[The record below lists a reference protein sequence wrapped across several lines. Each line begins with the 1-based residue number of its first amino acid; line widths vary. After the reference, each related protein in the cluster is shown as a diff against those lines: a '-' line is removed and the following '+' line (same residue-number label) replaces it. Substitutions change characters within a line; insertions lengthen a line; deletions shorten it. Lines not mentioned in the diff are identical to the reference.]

1 MKKEALKVK
10 TIAGD
15 FQHGKIGYSFIS
27 SERTGRYTLKNTVGE
42 IIDNSHDANADNV
55 WIDFE
60 GHSKDI
66 QQMIIA
72 DNGLGMNEE
81 QLLGS
86 FTLGCQRKRQP
97 GELGKFGIGGTK
109 GSLGIAGD
117 KLTVT
122 RDVSGNTIARMY
134 SIDSIKKNDAW
145 GTMTVKTTKAHEKL
159 LNSYVGEGKT
169 GTVIILSNFD
179 RDNFSRAKK
188 HMYTSLE
195 KYLSK
200 TYCEIIAQEELQ
212 IIIDGIKVES
222 KDPLCWWRP
231 ETRKVVDQLIPGT
244 NIRIRVVNLKDI
256 HNDHCG
262 SKLKNMGGY
271 VFRCGRL
278 IQSKIDS
285 GHHYWGS
292 RVTSRHSMYD
302 WLRWGIYF
310 DDDKCGMNVSNDK
323 SETFPNQSL
332 LDKIQTIVKPEAAKI
347 WNEKLEKKSMM
358 TPDQEQKRNELIQEV
373 AKTIGKPKADKFNLS
388 NNGEKINVETST
400 NVVNID
406 NTPVK
411 LPSFV
416 VKNVS
421 LGQAS
426 ECGHWI
432 PNPDETE
439 SAWILQINTDHR
451 YIQKYYI
458 QTSEEVQ
465 DAVIGWLLPYYTS
478 LAEQNQDESDCDLYD
493 LRDLFNRKIKQAV
506 SKIDKS

>member
-1 MKKEALKVK
+1 MKKEALKINTV
-10 TIAGD
+10 AEG
-15 FQHGKIGYSFIS
+15 FQQGRIGYSYIS
-27 SERTGRYTLKNTVGE
+27 SERTGRYTLKNTAGE
-42 IIDNSHDANADNV
+42 IVDNSSDAQATKV

-86 FTLGCQRKRQP
+86 FTLGCERKRQS

-117 KLTVT
+117 KLTIT
-122 RDVSGNTIARMY
+122 RDSSGITLGRRY
-134 SIDSIKKNDAW
+134 SIDSIRKNDSW
-145 GTMTVKTTKAHEKL
+145 GTIPVKITKAHEKL

-169 GTVIILSNFD
+169 GTVIVLSNFD
-179 RDNFSRAKK
+179 RDNFSRVKK
-188 HMYTSLE
+188 NMIDSLE
-195 KYLSK
+195 NYLSK
-200 TYCEIIAQEELQ
+200 TYCEIIAQGHLE
-212 IIIDGIKVES
+212 IILNGDKVET

-231 ETRKVVDQLIPGT
+231 ETRKVVDQLIEGT
-244 NIRIRVVNLKDI
+244 NIRIRVVDLRDVDNK
-256 HNDHCG
+256 HCG

-271 VFRCGRL
+271 VFRCNRL

-285 GHHYWGS
+285 GHYYWGS
-292 RVTSRHSMYD
+292 RVTSRHGQYD

-310 DDDKCGMNVSNDK
+310 DDDNCGMNVSNDK

-332 LDKIQTIVKPEAAKI
+332 LDKIQAIIKPEAQKI
-347 WNEKLEKKSMM
+347 WHDKLKKDSVM
-358 TPDQEQKRNELIQEV
+358 TPDEEEKRNELIQEV
-373 AKTIGKPKADKFNLS
+373 AKTIGNPKPERFNLTS
-388 NNGEKINVETST
+388 KGEKVDVLENT

-411 LPSFV
+411 LPAYV
-416 VKNVS
+416 VKNTS
-421 LGQAS
+421 LGQGA
-426 ECGHWI
+426 ECAHWI
-432 PNPDETE
+432 PNPDEAE
-439 SAWILQINTDHR
+439 SSWILQINTDHR
-451 YIQKYYI
+451 YIQKYYL
-458 QTSEEVQ
+458 QTNEEVQ
-465 DAVIGWLLPYYTS
+465 DAVVGWLLPYYIT
-478 LAEQNQDESDCDLYD
+478 LAEQNQNESECNLYD

>member
-15 FQHGKIGYSFIS
+15 FQHGKIGYSYIS

-42 IIDNSHDANADNV
+42 IIDNSHDAKADNV

-60 GHSKDI
+60 GPSDNIRK
-66 QQMIIA
+66 MIIA
-72 DNGLGMNEE
+72 DDGNGMNEK

-86 FTLGCQRKRQP
+86 FTLGCQRKRHP
-97 GELGKFGIGGTK
+97 RELGKFGIGGTK
-109 GSLGIAGD
+109 GSLGIAGN
-117 KLTVT
+117 KLTIT
-122 RDVSGNTIARMY
+122 RDPQGVTFAREY
-134 SIDSIKKNDAW
+134 CIDTIKKNDAW

-179 RDNFSRAKK
+179 RDNFSRRKQN
-188 HMYTSLE
+188 MIDSLDN
-195 KYLSK
+195 YMSK

-212 IIIDGIKVES
+212 IIIDGTKVES
-222 KDPLCWWRP
+222 KDPLCWWKP
-231 ETRKVVDQLIPGT
+231 ETRKMVDKLIEGT
-244 NIRIRVVNLKDI
+244 NVRIRVVDLRDVDNKF
-256 HNDHCG
+256 CG

-271 VFRCGRL
+271 VFRCNRL

-292 RVTSRHSMYD
+292 RVTSRHSQYS

-323 SETFPNQSL
+323 SETFPSQSL
-332 LDKIQTIVKPEAAKI
+332 LDKIQAIIQPEAQKI
-347 WNEKLEKKSMM
+347 WHDKAKKDSTM
-358 TPDQEQKRNELIQEV
+358 TPDEEEKRNELIQEV
-373 AKTIGKPKADKFNLS
+373 AKTIGNPKPERFNLT
-388 NNGEKINVETST
+388 NKGEKVDVLENT

-406 NTPVK
+406 NIPVK
-411 LPSFV
+411 LPTYV
-416 VKNVS
+416 VKNTS
-421 LGQAS
+421 LGQGA
-426 ECGHWI
+426 ECAHWV

-478 LAEQNQDESDCDLYD
+478 LAEQNQDESDCNLYD